1 MHRVFKTGPVGLA
14 LEHEAPWSWWELHV
28 LLPQPTNPMT
38 SVDRTT
44 KTECPHLVG
53 WDRKRPNL
61 IMDPTETVVQ
71 TSTNHVVLQL
81 HLELRPPGCA
91 RCTRA
96 SHFLW
101 SHPNCSSILLAPRTG
116 PLGQRRHI
124 INAESQTQPLEGPL
138 GRPSRWVR
146 PNWRPLNPSIL
157 QKCKILR
164 APTRRQRRGQIIG
177 GSGTTG

>member
-1 MHRVFKTGPVGLA
+1 MFKTGPVGLA
-14 LEHEAPWSWWELHV
+14 LEHEPPWSWRELHV

-71 TSTNHVVLQL
+71 TSTNQVVLQL
-81 HLELRPPGCA
+81 RGAHAPQIPCGYIQD
-91 RCTRA
+91 
-96 SHFLW
+96 
-101 SHPNCSSILLAPRTG
+101 CSSILLAPRTG
-116 PLGQRRHI
+116 LLGQRRHI

-138 GRPSRWVR
+138 GRPSRCVR
-146 PNWRPLNPSIL
+146 ANWRPLNPSIL

-164 APTRRQRRGQIIG
+164 APTRRQQRGQIIG
-177 GSGTTG
+177 GRGTTG